1 MIPEKQKILIV
12 DDSEMNRAILTG
24 ILDDGYDFLEAE
36 NGLQALDV
44 LRAHRDISLVL
55 LDIVMPE
62 LDGFGVL
69 SVMSEQHW
77 IDQTPVIMISAE
89 SDSMLVERA
98 YQLGAT
104 DYISRPFDK
113 SVVRRRVINTLMLYG
128 KQKHLMR
135 MITEQVYRREKSN
148 RLMTGILSHIV
159 EFRNAESGPHV
170 QHIQTVSELLLRQ
183 LARKTDRYPLTEDD
197 IALISTAS
205 ALHDIGKI
213 AVPDSVLRKAG
224 PLTRPEWEEM
234 RRHPVTGYEILRKID
249 DFKEIAILVRH
260 HHERWDGRGYPD
272 GLSGHD
278 IPPGSRV
285 IAVADS
291 IDAMMSSRSYRPA
304 MTSAACRRE
313 IEKNSGIMYDPRV
326 AAAALEHWDEL
337 VSRYAGADTPRTPY
351 FDRLQLEHTR
361 QAHDYLLTHQGSR
374 ITLPELQ
381 EKVQDDSLELK
392 KFTASVTLQTLAHS
406 HDNGKTVASG
416 TVKVPVNETNTADA
430 AEDAQSMDSAESVA
444 PAETA
449 ESTAAESAP
458 ASVPPVL
465 MRARAA
471 LPMATPETAAAP
483 DETDAAETAPP
494 KQTGTSDAS

>member
-1 MIPEKQKILIV
+1 MANQPQQPGTALHNASHLMQYHDLIESIV
-12 DDSEMNRAILTG
+12 A
-24 ILDDGYDFLEAE
+24 
-36 NGLQALDV
+36 ALD
-44 LRAHRDISLVL
+44 ARDAYTASHSDRVADMVLVL
-55 LDIVMPE
+55 
-62 LDGFGVL
+62 
-69 SVMSEQHW
+69 
-77 IDQTPVIMISAE
+77 A
-89 SDSMLVERA
+89 A
-98 YQLGAT
+98 ALG
-104 DYISRPFDK
+104 
-113 SVVRRRVINTLMLYG
+113 LG
-128 KQKHLMR
+128 
-135 MITEQVYRREKSN
+135 
-148 RLMTGILSHIV
+148 
-159 EFRNAESGPHV
+159 
-170 QHIQTVSELLLRQ
+170 
-183 LARKTDRYPLTEDD
+183 EDETTR
-197 IALISTAS
+197 IHMAAH
-205 ALHDIGKI
+205 LHDIGKI

-374 ITLPELQ
+374 ITLPELAAKFHLSQ
-381 EKVQDDSLELK
+381 SSLKICFKALYG
-392 KFTASVTLQTLAHS
+392 VP
-406 HDNGKTVASG
+406 VASYLRGLRMDTAARLLQELRAPDTPNSPHG
-416 TVKVPVNETNTADA
+416 THYMARVSPDFLARAGTQAHDQLMALLPFRSLAITGMKDLPGTYVTILAS
-430 AEDAQSMDSAESVA
+430 EDRSKELRQRRPSVRRQLKQEPRSAEKKA
-444 PAETA
+444 PVRKEK
-449 ESTAAESAP
+449 E
-458 ASVPPVL
+458 
-465 MRARAA
+465 
-471 LPMATPETAAAP
+471 PER
-483 DETDAAETAPP
+483 
-494 KQTGTSDAS
+494 

>member
-1 MIPEKQKILIV
+1 MANQPQQPDTALHNASHLMQYHDLIESIV
-12 DDSEMNRAILTG
+12 A
-24 ILDDGYDFLEAE
+24 
-36 NGLQALDV
+36 ALD
-44 LRAHRDISLVL
+44 ARDAYTASHSDRVADMVLVL
-55 LDIVMPE
+55 AAALGLD
-62 LDGFGVL
+62 
-69 SVMSEQHW
+69 
-77 IDQTPVIMISAE
+77 
-89 SDSMLVERA
+89 
-98 YQLGAT
+98 
-104 DYISRPFDK
+104 
-113 SVVRRRVINTLMLYG
+113 
-128 KQKHLMR
+128 
-135 MITEQVYRREKSN
+135 
-148 RLMTGILSHIV
+148 
-159 EFRNAESGPHV
+159 
-170 QHIQTVSELLLRQ
+170 
-183 LARKTDRYPLTEDD
+183 EDETTR
-197 IALISTAS
+197 IHMAAH
-205 ALHDIGKI
+205 LHDIGKI

-374 ITLPELQ
+374 ITLPALAAKFHLSQSSLKICFKALYGVPVASYLRGLRMDTAARLLQ
-381 EKVQDDSLELK
+381 ESDLPVAEIAHRVGYEDPSRFAAAFRRHTGRRPTELRR
-392 KFTASVTLQTLAHS
+392 
-406 HDNGKTVASG
+406 VACP
-416 TVKVPVNETNTADA
+416 T
-430 AEDAQSMDSAESVA
+430 
-444 PAETA
+444 
-449 ESTAAESAP
+449 
-458 ASVPPVL
+458 
-465 MRARAA
+465 
-471 LPMATPETAAAP
+471 ATPRKIFL
-483 DETDAAETAPP
+483 PP
-494 KQTGTSDAS
+494 SQRGPRGFLAKISILHTVCLFSLPQS

>member
-1 MIPEKQKILIV
+1 MQNERKIRKGCDWMI
-12 DDSEMNRAILTG
+12 
-24 ILDDGYDFLEAE
+24 
-36 NGLQALDV
+36 
-44 LRAHRDISLVL
+44 
-55 LDIVMPE
+55 
-62 LDGFGVL
+62 
-69 SVMSEQHW
+69 
-77 IDQTPVIMISAE
+77 
-89 SDSMLVERA
+89 
-98 YQLGAT
+98 
-104 DYISRPFDK
+104 
-113 SVVRRRVINTLMLYG
+113 
-128 KQKHLMR
+128 
-135 MITEQVYRREKSN
+135 
-148 RLMTGILSHIV
+148 
-159 EFRNAESGPHV
+159 
-170 QHIQTVSELLLRQ
+170 
-183 LARKTDRYPLTEDD
+183 D
-197 IALISTAS
+197 IAHAKQEFEKYLDEYDREDEQIYLKIEHTYGVVKYAGEIAERMECSREDVELAELIGL
-205 ALHDIGKI
+205 LHDIGKI

-374 ITLPELQ
+374 ITLPELAAKFHLSQ
-381 EKVQDDSLELK
+381 SSLKICFKALYG
-392 KFTASVTLQTLAHS
+392 VP
-406 HDNGKTVASG
+406 VASYLRG
-416 TVKVPVNETNTADA
+416 LR
-430 AEDAQSMDSAESVA
+430 MD
-444 PAETA
+444 
-449 ESTAAESAP
+449 TAARLLQESDL
-458 ASVPPVL
+458 PVAEIAHRVGFL
-465 MRARAA
+465 T
-471 LPMATPETAAAP
+471 ATSFIRSFKKVTG
-483 DETDAAETAPP
+483 
-494 KQTGTSDAS
+494 QTPGTYRNLQ

>member
-1 MIPEKQKILIV
+1 MANQPQQPDTALHNASHLMQYHDLIESIV
-12 DDSEMNRAILTG
+12 A
-24 ILDDGYDFLEAE
+24 
-36 NGLQALDV
+36 ALD
-44 LRAHRDISLVL
+44 ARDAYTASHSDRVADMVLVL
-55 LDIVMPE
+55 AAALGLD
-62 LDGFGVL
+62 
-69 SVMSEQHW
+69 
-77 IDQTPVIMISAE
+77 
-89 SDSMLVERA
+89 
-98 YQLGAT
+98 
-104 DYISRPFDK
+104 
-113 SVVRRRVINTLMLYG
+113 
-128 KQKHLMR
+128 
-135 MITEQVYRREKSN
+135 
-148 RLMTGILSHIV
+148 
-159 EFRNAESGPHV
+159 
-170 QHIQTVSELLLRQ
+170 
-183 LARKTDRYPLTEDD
+183 EDETTR
-197 IALISTAS
+197 IHMAAH
-205 ALHDIGKI
+205 LHDIGKI

-374 ITLPELQ
+374 ITLPELAAKFHLSQ
-381 EKVQDDSLELK
+381 SSLKICFKALYG
-392 KFTASVTLQTLAHS
+392 VP
-406 HDNGKTVASG
+406 VASYLRG
-416 TVKVPVNETNTADA
+416 LR
-430 AEDAQSMDSAESVA
+430 MD
-444 PAETA
+444 
-449 ESTAAESAP
+449 TAARLLQESDLPVAEIAHRVGYEDP
-458 ASVPPVL
+458 SLPPPH
-465 MRARAA
+465 RPPPHRAA
-471 LPMATPETAAAP
+471 AGGVPDGKQPHRVRSSCLPLRGGREIFSEKIHSAHRMPFQSTPVVANRCRIMCKPYRFARW
-483 DETDAAETAPP
+483 
-494 KQTGTSDAS
+494 GTFYTPSQAYYSKGDLNYELGKDWSVCRRRSVWLRRY

>member
-1 MIPEKQKILIV
+1 MANQPQQPDTALHNASHLMQYHDLIESIV
-12 DDSEMNRAILTG
+12 A
-24 ILDDGYDFLEAE
+24 
-36 NGLQALDV
+36 ALD
-44 LRAHRDISLVL
+44 ARDAYTASHSDRVADMVLVL
-55 LDIVMPE
+55 AAALGLD
-62 LDGFGVL
+62 
-69 SVMSEQHW
+69 
-77 IDQTPVIMISAE
+77 
-89 SDSMLVERA
+89 
-98 YQLGAT
+98 
-104 DYISRPFDK
+104 
-113 SVVRRRVINTLMLYG
+113 
-128 KQKHLMR
+128 
-135 MITEQVYRREKSN
+135 
-148 RLMTGILSHIV
+148 
-159 EFRNAESGPHV
+159 
-170 QHIQTVSELLLRQ
+170 
-183 LARKTDRYPLTEDD
+183 EDETTR
-197 IALISTAS
+197 IHMAAH
-205 ALHDIGKI
+205 LHDIGKI

-381 EKVQDDSLELK
+381 EKVQDDSLELQ

-406 HDNGKTVASG
+406 DNNGKTVESG

-483 DETDAAETAPP
+483 DETDAAETTPP
-494 KQTGTSDAS
+494 KQTETSDAS